1 MGIGAVFWWLNLV
14 IKRPT
19 PWLSLT
25 QRNNIEQINISTSRW
40 QKQRKIRVDTWN
52 DKYLNVLVLGSFSAW
67 KWGEYLSAQ
76 DYQGLEI
83 GWCEWWLCGLIP
95 NLMKVETYILER
107 SLINTT
113 LVITVWRW
121 KKIIDKIYIYIFTLR
136 TIKFFFWEHI
146 LN

>member
-1 MGIGAVFWWLNLV
+1 MSLRDPHPGLV
-14 IKRPT
+14 WHKGTI
-19 PWLSLT
+19 LSKLT
-25 QRNNIEQINISTSRW
+25 SVQAGDK
-40 QKQRKIRVDTWN
+40 KQRKIRVDTWN